1 MLSRNPDDDI
11 HGRTGESH
19 AGITQQNGYHLE
31 IGAGAQ
37 GCGDGFGH
45 LLAPGDFQL
54 VPRAAGL
61 GDVHHVKV
69 GQGERMT
76 QQRLGHLELVMGQTP
91 QQAARRFMLLGLDI
105 RGAQQFIQ
113 HIRHHPA
120 LLRGDL
126 AGGQA
131 DNVRK
136 PAGQKVARP
145 RRGGSRRCG
154 AEIFGH
160 GDVTSCLEAAECPA
174 GR

>member
-1 MLSRNPDDDI
+1 
-11 HGRTGESH
+11 
-19 AGITQQNGYHLE
+19 
-31 IGAGAQ
+31 
-37 GCGDGFGH
+37 
-45 LLAPGDFQL
+45 
-54 VPRAAGL
+54 
-61 GDVHHVKV
+61 
-69 GQGERMT
+69 MT

-91 QQAARRFMLLGLDI
+91 QQAARRFMLLGQTLGDFHAQLDI